1 MSLCQNYVTQKGKA
15 KGATR
20 NGEAMGKEREGE
32 KEKLRKLFPEG
43 FPKNKARTKVHKNK
57 LKRFR
62 ETQKKKLEQILN
74 RNDW

>member
-1 MSLCQNYVTQKGKA
+1 MSPCQNYVTQKRKA

-43 FPKNKARTKVHKNK
+43 FPKT
-57 LKRFR
+57 
-62 ETQKKKLEQILN
+62 KLE
-74 RNDW
+74 RKFT